1 MGYTHQEKYAV
12 ANSDNSSD
20 IEQEANGLYSFDRKE
35 KLDAKKVKEVFGSAM
50 NRFYERIGAK
60 NPEI

>member
-1 MGYTHQEKYAV
+1 M
-12 ANSDNSSD
+12 ANMDCSSD

-35 KLDAKKVKEVFGSAM
+35 KLDAKKVKEVFEAAM